1 MRQTTGFA
9 RSSDGGRI
17 AFAVVGSGPALV
29 MPAWWVSSVVD
40 DWGFEPFRR
49 FVEGLAAGR
58 TVVRYDRVGTGLS
71 ERERRPETFTPEFEV
86 AALRAVVD
94 ELALER
100 VTLIGIS
107 CGGCTA
113 VTFAAR
119 WSERVDRLVLYGSY
133 ADGHGLGPP
142 EARRGMVG
150 LVRSHWGLGSRLL
163 ADVFGPSWSA
173 ENRAAFTAVQRA
185 SADAEVTLRPPPGRP
200 ELLVKLLACHGGR
213 LPAEQAIELLWPE
226 VPPQSG
232 RKRMR
237 NVLNR
242 LQASVPAVVSRDGEV
257 LSLGDVEIDAEL
269 FEYHARHALAA
280 SQVST
285 ARIAI
290 TQYRGPVL
298 PDDPFE
304 PWAADTRERLERL
317 FLQLLDA
324 AAARAEAGGEIDE
337 AVRLSARALDSLGV
351 PTSAHHRE
359 LVAAARGEVAT
370 V

>member
-1 MRQTTGFA
+1 LL
-9 RSSDGGRI
+9 RSAPWST
-17 AFAVVGSGPALV
+17 S
-29 MPAWWVSSVVD
+29 
-40 DWGFEPFRR
+40 
-49 FVEGLAAGR
+49 
-58 TVVRYDRVGTGLS
+58 
-71 ERERRPETFTPEFEV
+71 
-86 AALRAVVD
+86 
-94 ELALER
+94 LALER

-107 CGGCTA
+107 CGG
-113 VTFAAR
+113 VLPSR
-119 WSERVDRLVLYGSY
+119 SPRVGLRRVDRLVLYGSY

-142 EARRGMVG
+142 EAAEGDG
-150 LVRSHWGLGSRLL
+150 WPCALATGAWGAVCWR
-163 ADVFGPSWSA
+163 DVFGPSWSA

-298 PDDPFE
+298 PDDPF
-304 PWAADTRERLERL
+304 
-317 FLQLLDA
+317 
-324 AAARAEAGGEIDE
+324 RAMGG
-337 AVRLSARALDSLGV
+337 
-351 PTSAHHRE
+351 
-359 LVAAARGEVAT
+359 
-370 V
+370 